1 MNLSKQVESLILQ
14 MSVFAKEHNHE
25 FVTPEHLLYVMLSDK
40 DFSAAFK
47 NCGGNIEALK
57 NDLEN
62 YFEKELT
69 ETEEGSAHRWNSFC
83 RLLSQGQ

>member
-47 NCGGNIEALK
+47 NCQGMSPSEFRK
-57 NDLEN
+57 NMLQIDRNGL
-62 YFEKELT
+62 
-69 ETEEGSAHRWNSFC
+69 
-83 RLLSQGQ
+83 

>member
-69 ETEEGSAHRWNSFC
+69 ADGRRITEAQHHRWNSFVGC
-83 RLLSQGQ
+83 